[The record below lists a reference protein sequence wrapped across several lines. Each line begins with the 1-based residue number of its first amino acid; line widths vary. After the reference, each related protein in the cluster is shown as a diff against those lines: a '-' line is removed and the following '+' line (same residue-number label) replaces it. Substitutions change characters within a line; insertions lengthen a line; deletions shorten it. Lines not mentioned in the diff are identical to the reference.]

1 MSISTSSLPKEL
13 YSVSQVQELEK
24 LFCKR
29 RGIAS
34 FQLMKSAGLAALLL
48 IKKAW
53 PDVRNI
59 LILSGSG
66 NNGGDG
72 YVIAGLA
79 KREGIEV
86 RVLQLCSS
94 RELKETQS

>member
-1 MSISTSSLPKEL
+1 MSISTSLLPKEL

-48 IKKAW
+48 I
-53 PDVRNI
+53 
-59 LILSGSG
+59 
-66 NNGGDG
+66 
-72 YVIAGLA
+72 
-79 KREGIEV
+79 
-86 RVLQLCSS
+86 
-94 RELKETQS
+94 